1 MKYWERFAV
10 EGLNCVVTGAA
21 SGIGLAYAEVMAEAG
36 AQVTLLDLDA
46 KRLQEQVARLNAL
59 GFAVH
64 GEVVDA
70 TDRQAM
76 YACFERIGERYGR
89 LDVVFANAGIDAGPG
104 FLDSEGQR
112 CAEGALEALDEAHW
126 DKVLATNLTAV
137 FTTLRAAVRL
147 MKPRGQG
154 RIIVTTSNAAIIN
167 EAIVGT
173 PYMPAKAGAASLV
186 RQAAMEP
193 GPLWHQRQR
202 HRARPVRDQHR
213 RGPLA
218 QPGGPCSVR
227 PTGAATPDCLHR
239 RNQRPGLVSGLAGL
253 GLRHRRADRHRWR
266 ADARPGGLRRR

>member
-10 EGLNCVVTGAA
+10 EGLTCVVTGAA

-46 KRLQEQVARLNAL
+46 ERLQEQVARLTAL

-112 CAEGALEALDEAHW
+112 CAEGALETLDEAHW
-126 DKVLATNLTAV
+126 DKVLATNLTSV
-137 FTTLRAAVRL
+137 FTTLRAAVCL

-173 PYMPAKAGAASLV
+173 PTC
-186 RQAAMEP
+186 
-193 GPLWHQRQR
+193 
-202 HRARPVRDQHR
+202 
-213 RGPLA
+213 
-218 QPGGPCSVR
+218 QP
-227 PTGAATPDCLHR
+227 
-239 RNQRPGLVSGLAGL
+239 
-253 GLRHRRADRHRWR
+253 RRALHHWCGRPRWNWPAMASTSTR
-266 ADARPGGLRRR
+266 SRLARS

>member
-1 MKYWERFAV
+1 M
-10 EGLNCVVTGAA
+10 VTGAA

-46 KRLQEQVARLNAL
+46 EQLREQVARLTAL

-112 CAEGALEALDEAHW
+112 CPEGALETLDEGHW
-126 DKVLATNLTAV
+126 DKVLATNLTSV
-137 FTTLRAAVRL
+137 FITMRAAVRL

-154 RIIVTTSNAAIIN
+154 RIIVTL
-167 EAIVGT
+167 
-173 PYMPAKAGAASLV
+173 SLI
-186 RQAAMEP
+186 
-193 GPLWHQRQR
+193 HI
-202 HRARPVRDQHR
+202 
-213 RGPLA
+213 
-218 QPGGPCSVR
+218 
-227 PTGAATPDCLHR
+227 
-239 RNQRPGLVSGLAGL
+239 
-253 GLRHRRADRHRWR
+253 
-266 ADARPGGLRRR
+266 